1 MIFFAANVSIR
12 NCSSCEVLNYST
24 ALPSNQ
30 CSFANTR
37 NSEWPQQSCVFSV
50 LSAVGQVLGFVQ
62 SYCRLTIPG
71 PCEVFY
77 LLDMIQ

>member
-1 MIFFAANVSIR
+1 MIFFAANVSVR

-24 ALPSNQ
+24 ALASNQ
-30 CSFANTR
+30 CSFANIR

-50 LSAVGQVLGFVQ
+50 SSAVGQVLGFVQ

-71 PCEVFY
+71 PCEVLY
-77 LLDMIQ
+77 LLAVIQ